1 MTIDR
6 QLTDNEVTML
16 DNVPFRLGVGLQ
28 FPVETVEVPLGQ
40 WLKNLYERATAGG
53 SFFSLSVAGGPT
65 GAVSSTSESA
75 PLTLS
80 SGITPDPTPTS
91 GSTVSTTITSS
102 VPAESPQP
110 LLTVSTSTTDALT
123 LDAAGLLAVSDIV
136 LKQKPDGSRFIY
148 IKDVTTVNVNSSPL
162 VVRSGKGGPA
172 DALLAGGLGGNIV
185 INGGNGGDGSAA
197 QLAADGGTVYVN
209 GGNSGFN
216 LGGGAAAGGSVNI
229 DAGTGGEYNGDVI
242 IGATLARS
250 VLLGG
255 AATTIGF
262 FGNAAVAQQ
271 NAGGTITNSITSGG
285 TADTFVDYTDLT
297 VYETDAATIRNNM
310 YQMAAK
316 LKKMDD
322 ALRLLGI
329 FI

>member
-229 DAGTGGEYNGDVI
+229 DAGTGGTHNGDVI

-285 TADTFVDYTDLT
+285 IADTFVDYTDLT
-297 VYETDAATIRNNM
+297 VYATDAATIRNNM

-316 LKKMDD
+316 LKQMDD